1 MKKIFR
7 DFFVIIINLFVLVG
21 LVACSGFYPAR
32 ENKSPSIQSETRWE
46 IKVRD
51 TYFGTREGSL
61 QSITLS
67 EGFTFI
73 TIPMCLSNLADTK
86 RAITFS
92 DIYVV
97 TSADEHIPP
106 MGQAYRQSE
115 AFGWLL
121 PIMWVFGARS
131 VSDEFWYTP
140 IQSFEMLPLD
150 ASASIG
156 CTDTEQFKNFAYLFM
171 LPSQQA
177 LEPFTLHFFEKEIQ
191 LLARTPIFVPSKN
204 LRAAKRLA
212 GYFYVVM
219 IVLFFVV
226 RRRKKLRA
234 TVLSDGN
241 GAE

>member
-156 CTDTEQFKNFAYLFM
+156 CTDTEQFRTLPICSCYPLSRHWNHLPYTSSRRKSNYLRGLQSLCLAKTCELPNDWQATFM
-171 LPSQQA
+171 L
-177 LEPFTLHFFEKEIQ
+177 L
-191 LLARTPIFVPSKN
+191 
-204 LRAAKRLA
+204 
-212 GYFYVVM
+212 
-219 IVLFFVV
+219 
-226 RRRKKLRA
+226 
-234 TVLSDGN
+234 
-241 GAE
+241 